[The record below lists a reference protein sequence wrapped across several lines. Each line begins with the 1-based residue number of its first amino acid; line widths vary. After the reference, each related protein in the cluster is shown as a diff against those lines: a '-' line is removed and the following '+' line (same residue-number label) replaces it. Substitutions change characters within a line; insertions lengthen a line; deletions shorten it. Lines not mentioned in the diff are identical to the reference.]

1 MGERRRIFVGILII
15 ILATAG
21 YLYYNFANLQQPP
34 AKVFLEIPKILETN
48 QEISV
53 PLKLSSS
60 ETMNAAEFFFSFPTD
75 LVEVVSIDT
84 TGSIYSLWV
93 TGSPKFDNIT
103 GTLSFEG
110 GLPTPG
116 FSGDNGL
123 IATVVFRTKN
133 AGSGEITID
142 TEKSRVLANDGL
154 GTSIE
159 TRFLPVSLEI
169 R

>member
-1 MGERRRIFVGILII
+1 MGERRRIFVGILVI

-60 ETMNAAEFFFSFPTD
+60 EVMNAAEFFFSFPTD
-75 LVEVVSIDT
+75 LVEVVSIDI

-93 TGSPKFDNIT
+93 LDHPN
-103 GTLSFEG
+103 
-110 GLPTPG
+110 
-116 FSGDNGL
+116 
-123 IATVVFRTKN
+123 
-133 AGSGEITID
+133 
-142 TEKSRVLANDGL
+142 
-154 GTSIE
+154 
-159 TRFLPVSLEI
+159 
-169 R
+169 

>member
-1 MGERRRIFVGILII
+1 MGERRRIFVGVLII

-84 TGSIYSLWV
+84 IYSLWV

-154 GTSIE
+154 GTNIE
-159 TRFLPVSLEI
+159 TSFLSVSLEI